1 MTISQAIK
9 ELKEQKL
16 SLDRHVTRGATYCA
30 DYAEAL
36 GMAIVAL
43 ERRVPRALEH
53 YDEKNDSRGFCPRCG
68 WRNSGFDKMCRYCG
82 QIIDP
87 STSACVSMS
96 CIGCSCNNDKHVCVL
111 YADKVDEIRRIH
123 EEAGN
128 DR

>member
-36 GMAIVAL
+36 GMAIAAL
-43 ERRVPRALEH
+43 KKQVPRAALGA
-53 YDEKNDSRGFCPRCG
+53 KCPNCG
-68 WRNSGFDKMCRYCG
+68 ELVDRELDYCDCG
-82 QIIDP
+82 QAIAWTVTD
-87 STSACVSMS
+87 
-96 CIGCSCNNDKHVCVL
+96 CIQITCKYCCFPDDKNLVCHR

-123 EEAGN
+123 EEG
-128 DR
+128 

>member
-43 ERRVPRALEH
+43 KKQVPRALHSLIGDDGLCPSCGYENENYNSH
-53 YDEKNDSRGFCPRCG
+53 CVKCGQAISGFLSECIKHGCYSCGLNEADGPVCPR
-68 WRNSGFDKMCRYCG
+68 
-82 QIIDP
+82 
-87 STSACVSMS
+87 
-96 CIGCSCNNDKHVCVL
+96 